1 MIITENLK
9 YNNINFQYCYDT
21 LDTSGEGC
29 INEIVKRDE
38 YQLYK
43 YFNKNGVFIDIGG
56 NHGICSIILSK
67 QNPKGK
73 IFILEPDPILVE
85 RIKHN
90 IEINNCKNITIISK
104 GLGSG
109 ENVTLHHGHG
119 YSGGNCTVVNNI
131 SMFKAKQNGLDK
143 SEIVE
148 TITFD
153 NLLSTF
159 NISNI
164 ELLKIDCEGGEY
176 YLYDSEKFRSSIV
189 KNLVGEFHNLSYNK
203 NNLKWNYTD
212 LTKYVKKYVKGDI
225 KLTYLD
231 L

>member
-21 LDTSGEGC
+21 LDPSGKGC
-29 INEIVKRDE
+29 IREIVKHDE
-38 YQLYK
+38 YRLYK

-73 IFILEPDPILVE
+73 IFILEPDPILIE
-85 RIKHN
+85 KIKHN
-90 IEINNCKNITIISK
+90 IEINNCKNVTIISK

-109 ENVTLHHGHG
+109 ENVTLTAGG
-119 YSGGNCTVVNNI
+119 KCSGANSTIVNNI
-131 SMFKAKQNGLDK
+131 SIFKEKQKGYK

-153 NLLSTF
+153 NLLTTF

-203 NNLKWNYTD
+203 NDLNWNYTD